1 MSDTTT
7 DIGMK
12 VMNVLH
18 KAILRVSGGR
28 ILNTA
33 FGMPAIQ
40 LHTIGRKSGQRRST
54 MLTTPVHDDSKVV
67 IVASKGGDDRDPLW
81 YRNLSANPA
90 VEITLEGKTRPYLAR
105 TASAEEKAALWPQI
119 TAAYKGYAGYQ
130 EKTTRDIPV
139 VICEPVTA

>member
-1 MSDTTT
+1 MRTSHGHGRCGPTTVAPMSDTTT

-90 VEITLEGKTRPYLAR
+90 VEITLEGKTRPY
-105 TASAEEKAALWPQI
+105 
-119 TAAYKGYAGYQ
+119 
-130 EKTTRDIPV
+130 
-139 VICEPVTA
+139 